1 MPVLMDTP
9 RPEDL
14 RGENRELRLEIKKLE
29 RELRVSKSYLDKVIK
44 ASEGK
49 DTLGKALME
58 ANAKQRAYTDMLLK
72 SCPNIIILLDA
83 DGNFVMCTDAFL
95 SETGTPNFNYIKDK
109 NYLEVL
115 GQYFSADSMEIF
127 RETVDRALSSD
138 ETAGFNLWADFA
150 LNGERRF
157 YSVEMRRAGAG
168 LSGDAE
174 IVAGVLIVMVDLTDV
189 MREKQ
194 RAESANRAKSDFL
207 AAMSHEIRTPMNVI
221 LGLGEMLERSDVT
234 GSNRRYVSD
243 IRKSANAL
251 LSIINDILDFS
262 KIEAGRMELSAANYN
277 LPLLLDS
284 ISSVFTLLC
293 REKGI
298 EMTHLFDA
306 RLPETV
312 YGDEGRLR
320 QVLTNLLSNA
330 VKYTKQGGV
339 TLRAWAE
346 NGTLRF
352 DVTDT
357 GIGIKDVDTEKLFKP
372 FEQLDAIKNKNVV
385 GTGLGLAITYNL
397 CKLMGG
403 SVWLESEYEKGSVF
417 SVRLP
422 YTAAKREEKTDEPA
436 IGEFS
441 ASEARVLVVDD
452 IDINLSVAEELL
464 SIFDIKP
471 DLAQSG
477 EEALRKAREKEYDII
492 FMDHMMP
499 QMDGMEATRY
509 IRKMGGSR
517 AAVPIIA
524 LTANIISGMDQLYLE
539 NGMNDFLPKPL
550 EIPALSACLSKWLP
564 ARVMAT
570 AIT

>member
-1 MPVLMDTP
+1 MDTP